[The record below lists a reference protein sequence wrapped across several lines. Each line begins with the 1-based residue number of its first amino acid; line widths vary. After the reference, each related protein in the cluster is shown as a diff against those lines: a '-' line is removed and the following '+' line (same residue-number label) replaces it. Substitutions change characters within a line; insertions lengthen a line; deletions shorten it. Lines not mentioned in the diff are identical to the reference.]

1 MTKLN
6 LIQTCYFCEIQR
18 SSWYFHDC
26 EGIPPNHKNHDIYT
40 LNFPLTGSYRTVTI
54 PLCFL
59 IDVAPVFGLRR
70 TFMLL
75 SFSGSYP
82 AQREHLV
89 KLTLTYTRGIKR
101 VNSASKTRPT
111 KRLSFAFC
119 GNYTISALASMR
131 CGCRPWSKPR
141 QRVDGPE
148 ASGHMV
154 KEAVNKS
161 CHFRAYAWKMHVF
174 LVQPFHTRTSQ
185 FPFPRGGGGGGGG
198 TRLVWEPTPTKLL
211 NKSAKREE
219 VSAIYLGFDLV
230 H

>member
-1 MTKLN
+1 MQRYSGVTKLN

-26 EGIPPNHKNHDIYT
+26 EGIPPNHKSHDIYT
-40 LNFPLTGSYRTVTI
+40 LNFSLTGSYRTVTI

-59 IDVAPVFGLRR
+59 IDVAPVFDWK
-70 TFMLL
+70 
-75 SFSGSYP
+75 
-82 AQREHLV
+82 EHLCCSRSV
-89 KLTLTYTRGIKR
+89 GAILRKESTWSSYTLTYTRGIKR

-119 GNYTISALASMR
+119 RNYTISALASMR

-174 LVQPFHTRTSQ
+174 LVQLFHTRTSQ
-185 FPFPRGGGGGGGG
+185 FPSPRGGGEVVGERDWFGS
-198 TRLVWEPTPTKLL
+198 LHQL
-211 NKSAKREE
+211 N
-219 VSAIYLGFDLV
+219 F
-230 H
+230 